1 MTGARQATRR
11 GRLIAVVGLVVSLAG
26 WGWFASE
33 QARTSW
39 WVFGQH
45 VAVGPDDQGWASI
58 DALSVRLAGAEMVPE
73 VEEEQAPAGFAYLV
87 VDLEVE
93 TRAEGPET
101 TASET
106 TTSETTG
113 TDAAATGGSGA
124 DTSEEAATQPLSSC
138 DVEVRDARGRLFEAG
153 REVPRADPFVTS
165 LRCGTSDPGE
175 DPVPTDQSLVVLVP
189 TDAELSSVRVVARE
203 FPPARFIE
211 LPLAP

>member
-1 MTGARQATRR
+1 MTGPRQRTRR

-58 DALSVRLAGAEMVPE
+58 DTLSVRLAGAETVPE
-73 VEEEQAPAGFAYLV
+73 VEDEQAPAGFAYLV

-93 TRAEGPET
+93 TRTEGPET
-101 TASET
+101 TA
-106 TTSETTG
+106 SETTG

-124 DTSEEAATQPLSSC
+124 DAAEGATTQPLSSC